1 MDQKDKAGA
10 YSMTG
15 GAGQGNGGQETA
27 ALRPKDS
34 AESNEGQLS
43 PRILLKLPQRGGRGR
58 RRRGGITTL
67 EGKLAAL
74 PQ

>member
-15 GAGQGNGGQETA
+15 GAGLGNGGQETA

-43 PRILLKLPQRGGRGR
+43 VRTLPKLPQRERKGGR
-58 RRRGGITTL
+58 RGV
-67 EGKLAAL
+67 EVA
-74 PQ
+74 